1 MALTSQQLGMPLV
14 ARHYWKRVAVVPITV
29 LVADD
34 DPIIRESL
42 AAILEGQ
49 VDMEVVG
56 EAADGQQAVE
66 MVERLRPVVVLTDIG
81 MPRLDGIEATRQIKQ
96 LIPETAVI
104 FLTVYSNHLMDAL
117 TAGASRY
124 LLKDCPID
132 ELLSAIRGCANG
144 TTRAVR
150 GLRG

>member
-1 MALTSQQLGMPLV
+1 
-14 ARHYWKRVAVVPITV
+14 VVPITV

-144 TTRAVR
+144 PPRAVR
-150 GLRG
+150 GVRG